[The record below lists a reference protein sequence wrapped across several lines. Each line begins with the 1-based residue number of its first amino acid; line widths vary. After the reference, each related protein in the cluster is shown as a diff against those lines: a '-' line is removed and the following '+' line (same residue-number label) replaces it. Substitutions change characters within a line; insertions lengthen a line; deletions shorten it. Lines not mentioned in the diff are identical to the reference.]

1 MIDYVNLEIVVVG
14 QQLDPNPVSQKGSS
28 YSMWSTAMRLL
39 LIAVGTGGIKPCVSA
54 FGGDQIE
61 FSMPDGHPKERLRRM
76 KASIAAVYTALNK
89 KKARK
94 LQLQQSTQL

>member
-1 MIDYVNLEIVVVG
+1 LVQEAL
-14 QQLDPNPVSQKGSS
+14 NP
-28 YSMWSTAMRLL
+28 
-39 LIAVGTGGIKPCVSA
+39 IKPCVSA

-76 KASIAAVYTALNK
+76 KASIAAVYTAFNK